1 MATKIVI
8 DAGHG
13 GSVDPGAVYKGR
25 EEKNDNLK
33 LAMAVGKI
41 LSENGVDVVYTR
53 TDDTYQ
59 TPFEKAQIANE
70 DGADFF
76 LSFHRN
82 SSPLPNQYSG
92 AESLVYDLSGTK
104 AELAKN
110 INGALGELGFKDLGV
125 SARPG
130 LDFLRRTRMPA
141 VLIET
146 GFINN
151 DSDNALFDEKF
162 DDIAEAIAYAILGT
176 LDETKTEEPEHS
188 SSVLYRVQTGQF
200 RQKANADNQLYELQ
214 DMGYPAF
221 ILEEDGFY
229 KVQVGAFHQLENA
242 IKMERGLR
250 LDGYSTWIT
259 TR

>member
-70 DGADFF
+70 EGADFF

-82 SSPLPNQYSG
+82 SSPMPNQYSG
-92 AESLVYDLSGTK
+92 VESLVYDVSGTK
-104 AELAKN
+104 SELAKN
-110 INGALGELGFKDLGV
+110 INGALGELGFTDLGV

-130 LDFLRRTRMPA
+130 LVVLRRTRMPA

-146 GFINN
+146 GFMNN

-162 DDIAEAIAYAILGT
+162 DEIAEAIAYAILGT
-176 LDETKTEEPEHS
+176 LDETKTEEAEPS

-229 KVQVGAFHQLENA
+229 KVQVGAFRQLENA
-242 IKMERGLR
+242 IKMERRLR

>member
-25 EEKNDNLK
+25 EEKNDNLN

-82 SSPLPNQYSG
+82 SSPMPNQYSG
-92 AESLVYDLSGTK
+92 VESLVYDLSGTK

-130 LDFLRRTRMPA
+130 LVVLRRTRMPA

-151 DSDNALFDEKF
+151 DSDNALFDENLM
-162 DDIAEAIAYAILGT
+162 ILPRQ
-176 LDETKTEEPEHS
+176 LLMLFLAHLTKQRPKNRNILPLFYIEFRPDN
-188 SSVLYRVQTGQF
+188 SVKKQMPIISFMNYRIWVIP
-200 RQKANADNQLYELQ
+200 L
-214 DMGYPAF
+214 F

-242 IKMERGLR
+242 IKMERRLR